1 MLGEVIEAST
11 DKENTKLDAYNALSV
26 VCALIFGFATSILH
40 NDLQAY
46 DGIIVG
52 DGNGDE
58 NRAAHV
64 AIVLGSIAT
73 GASML
78 SSLEFV
84 MELYHGKKLLHKY
97 GVQSHQAFSSNPSN
111 KLNKKISRICL
122 TLSLCCLLGQIIARC
137 FASNHLPREVAYV
150 TAGILASFFLATIVM
165 QTSDSFLV
173 DKIIK
178 EENVRNC

>member
-1 MLGEVIEAST
+1 
-11 DKENTKLDAYNALSV
+11 
-26 VCALIFGFATSILH
+26 
-40 NDLQAY
+40 
-46 DGIIVG
+46 
-52 DGNGDE
+52 
-58 NRAAHV
+58 
-64 AIVLGSIAT
+64 
-73 GASML
+73 ML

-97 GVQSHQAFSSNPSN
+97 GVQSHQTFSSDPRN

-122 TLSLCCLLGQIIARC
+122 ILSLCCLLGQVIARC
-137 FASNHLPREVAYV
+137 FASNHLPFEVASV
-150 TAGILASFFLATIVM
+150 TAGILATFFLATIVM